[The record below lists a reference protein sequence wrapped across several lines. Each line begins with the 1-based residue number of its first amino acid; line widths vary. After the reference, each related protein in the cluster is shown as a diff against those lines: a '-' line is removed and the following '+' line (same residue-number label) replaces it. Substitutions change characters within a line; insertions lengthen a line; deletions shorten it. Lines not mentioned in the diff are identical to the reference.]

1 VVPAVEE
8 EDSLGGGAT
17 NVTELDA
24 TNPPPPPSPLLLF
37 FKDVD
42 GAACVSDS
50 ASEAE
55 GGAVLA

>member
-24 TNPPPPPSPLLLF
+24 TNPPPPSPLLLF

>member
-8 EDSLGGGAT
+8 EDSLGGAT

-24 TNPPPPPSPLLLF
+24 TNTPPPSPLLLF